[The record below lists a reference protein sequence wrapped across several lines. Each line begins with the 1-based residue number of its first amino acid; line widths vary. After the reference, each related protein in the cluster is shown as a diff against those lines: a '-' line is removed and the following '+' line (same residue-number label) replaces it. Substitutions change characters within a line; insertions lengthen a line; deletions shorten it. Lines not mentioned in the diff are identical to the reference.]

1 MAGDAHPLAPH
12 HLPSWIPA
20 ADGSDL
26 LMSVVIGLVAVA
38 AFGLGVFYFSRH
50 SLPERLAHKAS
61 HAQLQL
67 ITILTLLA
75 LFTHQHLFWVAAL
88 VLAVVQ
94 FPDYS
99 TPLQRIAA
107 ALTRDAPPGGP
118 AEAEAK
124 ARAQSEAAAIGAE
137 AAGHGRRTGTE
148 GA

>member
-1 MAGDAHPLAPH
+1 MAGEAHPLAPH
-12 HLPSWIPA
+12 HLPNWIPA
-20 ADGSDL
+20 ADGSDF
-26 LMSVVIGLVAVA
+26 LMSFVIGLVTVA
-38 AFGLGVFYFSRH
+38 AFGLGVLYFSLH

-118 AEAEAK
+118 AEAEAE
-124 ARAQSEAAAIGAE
+124 ARAQSDAE
-137 AAGHGRRTGTE
+137 AAGHRRHGGAE